1 MFVRPKQVGT
11 IQLSALGGFC
21 LTREKSKRRV
31 ARSVEAPSVNPKE
44 SPNQQGCL
52 EGGIRTGLLN

>member
-21 LTREKSKRRV
+21 LTRENLNEELHGALKLLALTLKSLRTSKV
-31 ARSVEAPSVNPKE
+31 VLKGE
-44 SPNQQGCL
+44 SELGC
-52 EGGIRTGLLN
+52 